1 MVGVVTAALWHPF
14 AFWAASNTL
23 LLGVLRA
30 VPRSV
35 SRYPREIMRILAEV
49 TLGSGALAV
58 IGGLVGCTSAAD
70 RANENLS
77 KAAENFEVPRRIVGI
92 NAITDKVLFS
102 VEGYCSYETSGGTID
117 VICAT
122 QSEDRKSHVMRTTLG
137 KSDNVTFVS
146 TQLESVEVDFFR
158 PRVIF
163 RPENVVP
170 NFDLSTSSNPSE

>member
-1 MVGVVTAALWHPF
+1 MKKILSTIAVVGVAA
-14 AFWAASNTL
+14 A
-23 LLGVLRA
+23 
-30 VPRSV
+30 
-35 SRYPREIMRILAEV
+35 
-49 TLGSGALAV
+49 
-58 IGGLVGCTSAAD
+58 GLTSCTSAAD
-70 RANENLS
+70 RANDNLS

-102 VEGYCSYETSGGTID
+102 VEGYCSYETDGDTID

-122 QSEDRKSHVMRTTLG
+122 QNKDRKNHVMRTTLG

-158 PRVIF
+158 PRIIF

-170 NFDLSTSSNPSE
+170 NFDLSTSDNPSEP